1 MPSLIRLW
9 IDVRYRYE
17 FDRDYIHSRRP
28 IMINNTLGGDVL
40 ENHDD
45 IDDSRFQCWYHGSYW
60 PTSTAMLTNVVI

>member
-45 IDDSRFQCWYHGSYW
+45 IDDSRSSAGI
-60 PTSTAMLTNVVI
+60 TARIGQHPRRC